1 MANLRRDE
9 SPDSRDLARAAT
21 NIADQ
26 LVERGVKVFGNE
38 SPDELGDLLTEVE
51 GFETAVA
58 ALGGDSMRN
67 APDSA
72 MPEDRRLVLPERHDD
87 EPVVRYAA
95 RVNAAAEFLRR
106 AGGAPNDRRGDR

>member
-1 MANLRRDE
+1 MTDPRRDE
-9 SPDSRDLARAAT
+9 SPDSRDMARAAT

-26 LVERGVKVFGNE
+26 LVERGVRVFGNE
-38 SPDELGDLLTEVE
+38 SPGELGDLLSDVE
-51 GFETAVA
+51 GFEAAAA

-67 APDSA
+67 APDSS

-95 RVNAAAEFLRR
+95 RVNAAAQFLRR
-106 AGGAPNDRRGDR
+106 AGGAPNDR